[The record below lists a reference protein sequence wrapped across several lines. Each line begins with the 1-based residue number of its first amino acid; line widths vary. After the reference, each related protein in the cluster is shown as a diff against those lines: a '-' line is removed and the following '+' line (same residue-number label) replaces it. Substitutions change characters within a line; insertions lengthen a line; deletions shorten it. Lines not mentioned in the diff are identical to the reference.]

1 MPTSMQIFRR
11 ALESQRRR
19 DLHNYLV
26 RQNIAKAESL
36 DKLRQLYAEADRDLH
51 RDLDGDGITDVEERA
66 MGTNPHSIDSDW
78 DGYTDL
84 KEVSQGSNPRINE
97 SELEQERYL

>member
-1 MPTSMQIFRR
+1 MQIFRR

-19 DLHNYLV
+19 DLHNYLI

-36 DKLRQLYAEADRDLH
+36 DKLRQLYAEADLDLH
-51 RDLDGDGITDVEERA
+51 RDRDGDGITDVQERA
-66 MGTNPHSIDSDW
+66 IGTNPYSVDSDW

-84 KEVSQGSNPRINE
+84 QEISHGSSPRLDD
-97 SELEQERYL
+97 SELERERR